1 MASPS
6 GYVYQSKK
14 GRDFF
19 TAFPVRNKKA
29 AENMKKFRG
38 SRYAPIT
45 QSGDGGLLHHG
56 FSPPPAVRG
65 KRCHHHVLPFLFF
78 YMIRVITD
86 LGCFCQ

>member
-38 SRYAPIT
+38 SR
-45 QSGDGGLLHHG
+45 
-56 FSPPPAVRG
+56 
-65 KRCHHHVLPFLFF
+65 
-78 YMIRVITD
+78 
-86 LGCFCQ
+86 